1 MKIERIGRDGG
12 GAARNVERLAE
23 LFPNVVTEVCRD
35 GRTVRAV
42 DFDALRRELGQA
54 AVEGE
59 MRYSFTWPDKDKAV
73 IAANEPAD
81 AALRPQVERSSG
93 RSGTPG
99 AFDSANVYIEG
110 DNLTALKLLQETYLG
125 RVKMIYID
133 PPYNTGND
141 FVYRDKFAQREEEY
155 LQETGAVG
163 EGGERLVTNPE
174 TNGRFH
180 TDWLNMIYPRLRVA
194 RNLLSDDGVIFISI
208 DDNEVHNLRK
218 VCDEIFGEENF
229 VAVFPWRKRAVKSD
243 VPFGISQDFEWIV
256 VYAKSNH
263 FLASVEGKGRKYYE
277 TPDFPGRP
285 WRVDNPRTQR
295 TASERPNSFF
305 TMVNPKNGKE
315 YPADPNRTWAVTK
328 DTFKKYYAQNKII
341 FPGDYDFL
349 SIKRPVLRYWKSDD
363 MAKAGDNFGRVAVS
377 TKLSD
382 DIGRSLDGTKEIRNL
397 FELRV
402 FGFPKPVSLIKF
414 FAKIIA
420 DEDALILDFF
430 SGSATTAHAV
440 MELNAEDGGNRR
452 FIMVQ
457 IPEVC
462 AEGSEAR
469 SAGYAN
475 ICEIGE
481 ERIRRAGRKIIEEHE
496 GAKGSLDV
504 GFRVFKIDS
513 PNMKDSRLAP
523 GDTMQ
528 GELFESIDNIKDDRT
543 PQDLLVQAM
552 LALGITLDA
561 QVESECSDR
570 TEDKLIFVVRSQESG
585 ADDGPDLVACFDED
599 VSEDVAAYI
608 ADKKPQNAV
617 FCDACFPDDSA
628 RENYEL
634 VFEYHSRETK
644 VRVI

>member
-35 GRTVRAV
+35 GHTVRAV

-141 FVYRDKFAQREEEY
+141 FVYRDRFAQREEEY

-229 VAVFPWRKRAVKSD
+229 VAQLIWERAYAPKNDAKYVSNSHD
-243 VPFGISQDFEWIV
+243 YVLMYARNLQDFVIGRLPRSEDANARYKNPDNDPRGPWKPSDI
-256 VYAKSNH
+256 
-263 FLASVEGKGRKYYE
+263 SVKTY
-277 TPDFPGRP
+277 
-285 WRVDNPRTQR
+285 
-295 TASERPNSFF
+295 TASCDYPITTPSGRV
-305 TMVNPKNGKE
+305 VNPPNGSCWRLSKE
-315 YPADPNRTWAVTK
+315 AFQERVKDNRIWFGADGNNVPSMKR
-328 DTFKKYYAQNKII
+328 
-341 FPGDYDFL
+341 FL
-349 SIKRPVLRYWKSDD
+349 SELKFSG
-363 MAKAGDNFGRVAVS
+363 MAPQSLLFYKEVGHSQEGAQEVA
-377 TKLSD
+377 KLM
-382 DIGRSLDGTKEIRNL
+382 GGGYFN
-397 FELRV
+397 
-402 FGFPKPVSLIKF
+402 GPKPVRLLRRLLTLANTNPDSF
-414 FAKIIA
+414 
-420 DEDALILDFF
+420 ILDFF

-496 GAKGSLDV
+496 DAKGSLDV

-528 GELFESIDNIKDDRT
+528 GELFESIENIKDDRT

-570 TEDKLIFVVRSQESG
+570 TEDKLIFVVRSQESDT
-585 ADDGPDLVACFDED
+585 DDGPDLVACFDKD